1 MKKEYPM
8 LYPKNFEDK
17 LNFEKIRELL
27 AEFCLS
33 SLGTRYVEKMRF
45 STDFD
50 KIDKWQKQTAE
61 FKHIL
66 EQQEPF
72 PASNYIDALQ
82 HLPKGKVPGSFYSEE
97 ELFDIALSL
106 KTIVAALSF
115 LKKRQEDYPVL
126 YDLASNIEVD
136 ATLINAIERIVDE
149 KGQIKDNASPELS
162 SIRSQIR
169 KQEVQLRSTV
179 QSILKDAISKGY
191 TEEGVNVALRNGRMV
206 IPVNAASKRQLK
218 GYIQDQSATGQT
230 VFIEPA
236 ASIEISNEIKELEY
250 QQRREIIRLLTVLTD
265 AIRPYIDDLKKAY
278 YFLGIIDFV
287 RAKAKLA
294 IQLEANVVYLKNEPM
309 VKWYNARHPLLYLAH
324 SKAGKTV
331 VPLTIAIN
339 KEQRIL
345 VVSGPNAGGKSVTLK
360 TLGLL
365 QYMFQCGLMVP
376 IGEGSTMGI
385 YKNIFI
391 DIGDEQSIENDLS
404 TYSSH
409 LTNMK
414 HFVIRAEKNTL
425 CLIDEFGTGT
435 EPQIGGAIAESILEE
450 LNKANAQGVVTTH
463 YGNLKKFA
471 DENEG
476 LVNAAMRFDV
486 NQLEPL
492 YQLEVGKPGSSFA
505 LEIAQKIGLPRK
517 ILQQAKSKVGY
528 EQIRFEKLL
537 SQLEWDKKQQ
547 DERWEKLK
555 TREKQLEKEL
565 AEYKHR
571 SEILENNK
579 KKIINEAKEQAKDLL
594 KDANQKVE
602 KTIREIKE
610 NKAEKEA
617 TKKLRQELESFKK
630 NIGEKEKVKEPEET
644 TYEVVPGEINVGDW
658 VRLKGQTAVGKVV
671 DRKGKDLEII
681 IGNLTS
687 KIKANRLEKVSAKE
701 ARKTTRETA
710 SPSRRSGVDIN
721 KKMANFTS
729 NLDIRGHRAEQ
740 ALPKIDEMM
749 DNALMLGHKD
759 LKIVHGKGDG
769 ILRQVVRDHLRR
781 SYKNIKKMADEHADR
796 GGSGVTLVELK

>member
-1 MKKEYPM
+1 M

-17 LNFEKIRELL
+17 LNFDKIREIITDN
-27 AEFCLS
+27 CLS
-33 SLGTRYVEKMRF
+33 NLGVKYVEKMRF

-50 KIDKWQKQTAE
+50 KIDKWQKQTSE
-61 FKHIL
+61 FKKIID
-66 EQQEPF
+66 QQEPF
-72 PASNYIDALQ
+72 PANNYIDALQ

-97 ELFDIALSL
+97 ELFDISLSL

-115 LKKRQEDYPVL
+115 LKKRKEDFPVL
-126 YDLASNIEVD
+126 FELASNIEVD
-136 ATLINAIERIVDE
+136 AALIDAIEKIVDE

-162 SIRSQIR
+162 SIRSQVR
-169 KQEVQLRSTV
+169 KQESQLRSTV
-179 QSILKDAISKGY
+179 QSILKNAISKGY
-191 TEEGVNVALRNGRMV
+191 TDEGVTVALRNGRMV

-218 GYIQDQSATGQT
+218 GYIQDQSSTGQT
-230 VFIEPA
+230 VFVEPA
-236 ASIEISNEIKELEY
+236 ESIEISNEIKELEY
-250 QQRREIIRLLTVLTD
+250 QQRREIIRLLTKVTD

-278 YFLGIIDFV
+278 NFLGIVDFV

-294 IQLEANVVYLKNEPM
+294 IQLQSNLVYLKNEPM
-309 VKWYNARHPLLYLAH
+309 VKWHNARHPLLYLAH
-324 SKAGKTV
+324 GKAGKKV
-331 VPLTIAIN
+331 VPLTI
-339 KEQRIL
+339 EMSQQQRIL

-376 IGEGSTMGI
+376 TGEGSTMGI

-414 HFVIRAEKNTL
+414 HFAIRSDKQTL
-425 CLIDEFGTGT
+425 FLIDEFGTGT
-435 EPQIGGAIAESILEE
+435 EPQIGGAIAESILME
-450 LNKANAQGVVTTH
+450 LNNAKAQGVVTTH

-486 NQLEPL
+486 DQLEPL

-517 ILQQAKSKVGY
+517 ILQKAKSSVGY
-528 EQIRFEKLL
+528 EQIKFEKLL
-537 SQLEWDKKQQ
+537 SKLEWDKKQQ
-547 DERWEKLK
+547 DERWQQLKENERKL
-555 TREKQLEKEL
+555 QKEL
-565 AEYKHR
+565 SQYQHL

-579 KKIINEAKEQAKDLL
+579 KKIINDAKEQAKNLL
-594 KDANQKVE
+594 KEANQKVE
-602 KTIREIKE
+602 KTIRDIKE

-617 TKKLRQELESFKK
+617 TKKLRKELNDFKK
-630 NIGEKEKVKEPEET
+630 SIGDKETVKEPEET
-644 TYEVVPGEINVGDW
+644 KYEVVPGEIMAGDW

-671 DRKGKDLEII
+671 NKKGKDLEII

-687 KIKANRLEKVSAKE
+687 KIKVNRLEKVSAKE
-701 ARKTTRETA
+701 ARKTTREA
-710 SPSRRSGVDIN
+710 STPTSRSGVNIN
-721 KKMANFTS
+721 QKMASFS
-729 NLDIRGHRAEQ
+729 PNLDIRGQRAEQ
-740 ALPKIDEMM
+740 ALPKVDEMM
-749 DNALMLGHKD
+749 DNALMLGYNE

-781 SYKNIKKMADEHADR
+781 SYNNIKKMADEHADR